1 MYKVIENQGRWYV
14 KSATG
19 NLLGAFSY
27 RQAVITAE
35 QLNKKIAQAPMTVE
49 EIRQAN
55 PGFDPTVLEFDEE
68 TA

>member
-1 MYKVIENQGRWYV
+1 MYKVVENQGRWYV

-35 QLNKKIAQAPMTVE
+35 QLNGE
-49 EIRQAN
+49 
-55 PGFDPTVLEFDEE
+55 
-68 TA
+68 